1 MSIRAYGRAEAQKQ
15 RRRAYNTP
23 MLFKNSVGLRAT
35 GVALLLAAL
44 LTCIASVRAE
54 QRQSARP
61 QPAPVMEFY
70 EVHEQSILDL
80 QAAMAAGRVTS
91 RGLVESYLARI
102 QAYDQAGPRLNAIVM
117 INPRA
122 RDEADAMDRERADK
136 KVRGPLHGIPVVI
149 KDNYDTS
156 DMPTSGGS
164 LGLATLQ
171 PSADAFQVKKLRDAG
186 AVIVGKANMSE
197 FASGAAHSSLG
208 GLMRNPHDLQRTP
221 SGSSGGTGIA
231 IAAAFASVGLGT
243 DTGGSIRGP
252 STSNGIAG
260 LKPTHGLVSRDG
272 IIPLALSFDTVGPMA
287 RSVHDVAAAL
297 GVLTGLDTADAATA
311 KSKGRFETDYLK
323 YLRAE
328 ALKGARIGIARD
340 FLGADAEVDWV
351 MEASLDLMRRAG
363 ATVVDVK
370 FPRWLLDAKGEF
382 YNAIRYPEFTAQI
395 AEYLATIGPQYP
407 KNIDQL
413 IERATHVTA
422 PRDDGAGPHPGRWG
436 LMRREASSGTL
447 TDPAYLAVRDHA
459 MPLVRDIIEGLL
471 TTQKLDAIV
480 YPTASRRPALI
491 AAPPEVPGGAAT
503 SGSNLANLSGYPD
516 LIVPA
521 GFTSDDLPVGL
532 SFLGAAFSEGK
543 LLSLGYAFEQLAK
556 ARHLPVNTPRL
567 PGEMVDLP

>member
-1 MSIRAYGRAEAQKQ
+1 MTA
-15 RRRAYNTP
+15 
-23 MLFKNSVGLRAT
+23 
-35 GVALLLAAL
+35 VARLTLIPAFLAATL
-44 LTCIASVRAE
+44 IPV
-54 QRQSARP
+54 SARKP
-61 QPAPVMEFY
+61 
-70 EVHEQSILDL
+70 LDL
-80 QAAMAAGRVTS
+80 DAATIADLNAAFTAGTLTS
-91 RGLVESYLARI
+91 ERLVQMYLARI
-102 QAYDQAGPRLNAIVM
+102 DAYNLRGPMLRAVITVNRKAVDTARTLDAERKTKGPRSV
-117 INPRA
+117 
-122 RDEADAMDRERADK
+122 
-136 KVRGPLHGIPVVI
+136 LHGIPVI
-149 KDNYDTS
+149 LKDNIDTA
-156 DMPTSGGS
+156 DMPTTGGS
-164 LGLATLQ
+164 LLLEGSV
-171 PSADAFQVKKLRDAG
+171 PPDDAFLVKKLRDAG